1 MTAPSTVDAIR
12 QVAAVAMLHA
22 DSLLPELLPEGT
34 RKGAEWWSRNP
45 ARGDRH
51 AGSFS
56 VSLHSGR
63 WHDFASGDS
72 GGDLVSLAAYLWGVR
87 QLDAARDLARRLGLD
102 VLEEPASPAA
112 AQQQRQRLA
121 QIAHDLQQRQQ
132 QEASERASRQQ
143 QAADFAARLWR
154 QAGAADPDHP
164 YLQAKG
170 VEPYALRQLGSTL
183 LVPLR
188 NAAGALV
195 NLQRI
200 SPSGDKRFIRGA
212 AVTGAF
218 CLLGSL
224 QPGGQLLVCE
234 GWATGS
240 TLLDQ
245 YETPAVA
252 CAMNAGNLLPVAR
265 ALRAL
270 HGDALQLVIAGD
282 DDRQTEGNP
291 GRTAANAAALATGA
305 LVMFPE
311 WPPGAPADLTDFND
325 LHTWEASQ

>member
-1 MTAPSTVDAIR
+1 MTAPSTVEAIR
-12 QVAAVAMLHA
+12 QVVAVAQLHA
-22 DSLLPELLPEGT
+22 ESLVPELLPEGT
-34 RKGAEWWSRNP
+34 RKGAEWWTRNP

-56 VSLHSGR
+56 VSLTSGR

-87 QLDAARDLARRLGLD
+87 QTDAARDLARRLGLD
-102 VLEEPASPAA
+102 VLQEVASPPAS
-112 AQQQRQRLA
+112 QEQRQRLA
-121 QIAHDLQQRQQ
+121 QITRDLQRRQQ

-143 QAADFAARLWR
+143 HAATFAARLWR

-170 VEPYALRQLGSTL
+170 AEPYGLRQLGSTL

-188 NAAGALV
+188 DAAGALV

-200 SPSGDKRFIRGA
+200 GPSGEKRFIRGA

-218 CLLGSL
+218 CLLGNL

-240 TLLDQ
+240 TLLEH
-245 YETPAVA
+245 YETAAVA

-265 ALRAL
+265 ALRAV
-270 HGDALQLVIAGD
+270 HGEGLALVIAGD
-282 DDRQTEGNP
+282 DDRKTDGNP
-291 GRTAANAAALATGA
+291 GRTKANAAALATGA

-311 WPPGAPADLTDFND
+311 WPPGAPADLSDFND
-325 LHTWEASQ
+325 LHNWEASQ